1 VVIDAV
7 RCARL
12 ALERGIGGALY
23 APSSYCMKSP
33 PEQYTDDVARA
44 KLETFIAGSDHHG
57 QPEFEP
63 VLSQPTG
70 I

>member
-1 VVIDAV
+1 
-7 RCARL
+7 
-12 ALERGIGGALY
+12 
-23 APSSYCMKSP
+23 MKSP

-44 KLETFIAGSDHHG
+44 KVETFSAGSDHHG

-63 VLSQPTG
+63 MLSQPVT